1 MFENPLPLYN
11 CDACFFKTISS
22 LHLSVDEFDIIRKMT
37 TQLHFE
43 KGETIFKQ
51 GAKATHVVFL
61 HKGIVKFNYQNETG
75 KNFIMTIVSGP
86 KILGGA
92 NLFFKEI
99 NVFSLIAVENC
110 EICLI
115 DNMAFANA
123 LMNHG
128 AYLMALFRESIE
140 MFQVPI
146 FNFISLAHKQV
157 NGRIADIILY
167 LSENVYKNNE
177 FQLTL
182 TRKEIS
188 EFAACSHEN
197 VITTLSKLNK
207 EGIITLEGKHC
218 RINDVNKLKEISKH
232 G

>member
-1 MFENPLPLYN
+1 MFEDPQPLFN
-11 CDACFFKTISS
+11 CRSCLFKFISS
-22 LHLSVDEFDIIRKMT
+22 NFLKNDEFDLMQKKSS
-37 TQLHFE
+37 QLLFK

-51 GAKATHVVFL
+51 GAKSTHIVFL
-61 HKGIVKFNYQNETG
+61 HKGVVKFNYQNELG

-92 NLFFKEI
+92 NLFFKET
-99 NVFSLIAVENC
+99 NVFSLIAVEDC
-110 EICLI
+110 ELCMI
-115 DNMAFANA
+115 DNAVFRSTLIN
-123 LMNHG
+123 NG
-128 AYLMALFRESIE
+128 GYLMALFKESIE

-167 LSENVYKNNE
+167 LSENVYKNTE
-177 FQLTL
+177 FELTL

-197 VITTLSKLNK
+197 VITTLSRLNK
-207 EGIITLEGKHC
+207 EGIITLKGKFC
-218 RINDVNKLKEISKH
+218 KINDKAKLCEISKL

>member
-115 DNMAFANA
+115 DNMVFANA
-123 LMNHG
+123 LMIHG

>member
-11 CDACFFKTISS
+11 CDQCFFKTISCM
-22 LHLSVDEFDIIRKMT
+22 HLSENEFELIRKMS

-51 GAKATHVVFL
+51 GAKATHMVFL

-99 NVFSLIAVENC
+99 NVFSLIAVEDC
-110 EICLI
+110 DICMI
-115 DNMAFANA
+115 DNIAFGSA
-123 LMNHG
+123 LMQHG
-128 AYLMALFRESIE
+128 GYLMALFKESIE

-167 LSENVYKNNE
+167 LADNVYKSKE
-177 FQLTL
+177 FHLSL

-188 EFAACSHEN
+188 EFAACSQEN

-207 EGIITLEGKHC
+207 EGIILLEGKHC
-218 RINDVNKLKEISKH
+218 IINDVNKLQEISKH